1 MPALM
6 RYFLGNKNI
15 AVTWGRKII
24 EKLIIKIDPKSIF
37 FYFTKIISKKMNE
50 IYTKFINS
58 TDFYRQIALAIAQ
71 RNRFMTISAPF
82 QIMPNAELLDSP
94 HSAFPANEKDNVDI
108 QIAIIALGTIV
119 PWQPAH

>member
-1 MPALM
+1 
-6 RYFLGNKNI
+6 
-15 AVTWGRKII
+15 
-24 EKLIIKIDPKSIF
+24 
-37 FYFTKIISKKMNE
+37 MNE
-50 IYTKFINS
+50 IYTKFVNS

-119 PWQPAH
+119 P

>member
-6 RYFLGNKNI
+6 RYFLGNKKHRCN
-15 AVTWGRKII
+15 VGRKII